1 MTDRIYDIAIIG
13 GGINGAGIARD
24 AAGRGL
30 RVILVEQDDL
40 AAHTSSASTKLIHG
54 GLRYLEQFEFML
66 VRKALQEREVILRN
80 APHITWPLRFVMPH
94 NSDMRPEWMIR
105 AGLFLYDNLA
115 RREQLPDSETV
126 RLQDHAAGT
135 PLKSEFVTGF
145 VYSDGWVDDARLVVL
160 NALDAHE
167 RGAHI
172 LTRTRCIGGQS
183 RNGLWE
189 IGLQDTTTQAQRTIR
204 ARALVNAAGP
214 WVERLLTEKLHTAS
228 PYQLRLVKGSHII
241 VPKLFDHPY
250 AYIFQNPDNRIIFA
264 IPYQREFTLIGTTD
278 IEYHGDPAQVT
289 ITADE
294 IQYLCDMTNRY
305 FNPQI
310 TPAAVVSTYSGVRP
324 LLEDAANDASS
335 VTRDYLLELDRSG
348 APLLSVFGGKIT
360 TYRKL
365 AEDALEQLAPLFDA
379 SDHPW
384 TRDTPLPGGDMLGA
398 DIDIFMIG
406 LTQRTPWLPDRL
418 RTRLARAYGARVYRL
433 LDNALSLAELGAE
446 IAPQVYECELRYS
459 RDVEFA
465 RSGDDFLWRRS
476 KLGLH
481 LNVEECAAVTQWFEQ
496 NKP

>member
-1 MTDRIYDIAIIG
+1 MHLSTIYDIAIIG
-13 GGINGAGIARD
+13 GGINGNGIARD

-94 NSDMRPEWMIR
+94 NDTMRPEWMIR

-126 RLQDHAAGT
+126 RLTEHPAGA
-135 PLKSEFVTGF
+135 PLKTEFTTGF

-160 NALDAHE
+160 NALDAQE
-167 RGAHI
+167 RGAKI
-172 LTRTRCIGGQS
+172 CTRTQCIGGQ
-183 RNGLWE
+183 RRDGLWE
-189 IGLQDTTTQAQRTIR
+189 IGLHDGATQQQRTIR

-214 WVERLLTEKLHTAS
+214 WVARLMNHQLHMPS

-241 VPKLFDHPY
+241 VPRLFDHPY

-264 IPYQREFTLIGTTD
+264 IPYQHAFTLIGTTD
-278 IEYHGDPAQVT
+278 VEYHGDLTQVR
-289 ITADE
+289 IDDDE
-294 IQYLCDMTNRY
+294 VQYLCAMANRY
-305 FNPQI
+305 FNTQI
-310 TPAAVVSTYSGVRP
+310 TPATVVHSYAGVRP
-324 LLEDAANDASS
+324 LLEDAAGEASS
-335 VTRDYLLELDRSG
+335 VTRDYLLELDRNG

-360 TYRKL
+360 TFRKL
-365 AEDALEQLAPLFDA
+365 AEEALQQLAPLFDA

-398 DIDIFMIG
+398 DIDIFLIG
-406 LTQRTPWLPDRL
+406 LAQRCPWLPERL
-418 RTRLARAYGARVYRL
+418 RTRLARAYGSRVYRL
-433 LDNALSLAELGAE
+433 LGSAQSLTDLGSE

-481 LNVEECAAVTQWFEQ
+481 LNAEECAAVAGWFEQ
-496 NKP
+496 NN